1 MILLYAF
8 NLPLFIIL
16 CSEEQSIPFYKRLV
30 LIITNFTKWWF
41 FITTVLDAWD
51 IKIRILK
58 ISDGGGGVEAKS
70 ELEN

>member
-1 MILLYAF
+1 MILLYAL
-8 NLPLFIIL
+8 NLLLFIIL

-30 LIITNFTKWWF
+30 LIITNFTKLWF

-58 ISDGGGGVEAKS
+58 ISDGVGGVEAKS